1 MIDEYRKSLDELRFS
16 PEAKRRLAQALEAAA
31 APEQPRRTSRRTR
44 TLAIAAAAAVL
55 ALVVGCTAYASGM
68 LDRQKPAKTEALP
81 ATEVV
86 DGVGRPVAH
95 ATSNGVTVTAEA
107 VVGDRTNYAVVL
119 TVAKD
124 DGTAFE
130 GVRKNADGT
139 LALKFGN
146 LATVTI
152 DGAPSRGTTSYFF
165 DADPDDNAI
174 QFVKASAIDA
184 HGGGFIGKPVRV
196 KLLDLMALDE
206 DGKARTLVEGAWRM
220 SFLANC
226 ADLSRNVPAGQ
237 TFAFDEGTVTINA
250 ITISP
255 LSLSVDLMIDFPI
268 EVNLIGFDTP
278 QSKRL
283 QGLPLTVN
291 MKDGTVVDATQKSG
305 GAVEVREHATVA
317 GKSLMFDR
325 FLDLDEVASITVGG
339 RGYPDAVKRA
349 KREKAGSGRSR
360 PLRRRR

>member
-1 MIDEYRKSLDELRFS
+1 MIDEYRKALDELRFS
-16 PEAKRRLAQALEAAA
+16 PEATRRLAQAVEAAA
-31 APEQPRRTSRRTR
+31 APERPRRTSRRTR

-68 LDRQKPAKTEALP
+68 LERQKPAKAETPP

-86 DGVGRPVAH
+86 DGIGRPVAQ
-95 ATSNGVTVTAEA
+95 ASSNGVTVTAEA
-107 VVGDRTNYAVVL
+107 VVGDWSNYVVVL

-130 GVRKNADGT
+130 GIRENEDGT
-139 LALKFGN
+139 LALTFGN

-174 QFVKASAIDA
+174 QFVKASTIDT
-184 HGGGFIGKPVRV
+184 HGGGSFLGKPVRV

-206 DGKARTLVEGAWRM
+206 DGEARTLVEGAWRM

-237 TFAFDEGTVTINA
+237 TFAFDGGTATINA

-268 EVNLIGFDTP
+268 KVNLIGFDTP

-283 QGLPLTVN
+283 QSLPLTVN

-339 RGYPDAVKRA
+339 VDIPM
-349 KREKAGSGRSR
+349 
-360 PLRRRR
+360 P

>member
-1 MIDEYRKSLDELRFS
+1 MIDEYKEALDELRFS
-16 PEAKRRLAQALEAAA
+16 PEAKLRLAQALEAATV
-31 APEQPRRTSRRTR
+31 PERPRRMSRRAR
-44 TLAIAAAAAVL
+44 TLAIAAAAAAL

-68 LDRQKPAKTEALP
+68 LDRQKPAKAEAFP
-81 ATEVV
+81 TTEVV
-86 DGVGRPVAH
+86 DGIGRPVAQ
-95 ATSNGVTVTAEA
+95 ASSNGVTVTAEA
-107 VVGDRTNYAVVL
+107 VLGDWSNYVVVL

-130 GVRKNADGT
+130 GIRENEDGT
-139 LALKFGN
+139 LALTFGN

-174 QFVKASAIDA
+174 QFVKASAIDT
-184 HGGGFIGKPVRV
+184 HGGGSFLGKPVRV

-206 DGKARTLVEGAWRM
+206 DGAARTLVEGAWRM

-237 TFAFDEGTVTINA
+237 TFAFDEGTATINA

-255 LSLSVDLMIDFPI
+255 MSLSVDLMIDFPI
-268 EVNLIGFDTP
+268 EVNPIGFDTP

-291 MKDGTVVDATQKSG
+291 MKDGTVVDATQKGG
-305 GAVEVREHATVA
+305 GAIEVREYTTVTD
-317 GKSLMFDR
+317 KSLMFDR

-339 RGYPDAVKRA
+339 VDIPM
-349 KREKAGSGRSR
+349 
-360 PLRRRR
+360 P